1 MALNEAKKLIAR
13 ERIARLFRF
22 MAGMQQLSSPPCLN
36 IKSYSWKVRWS
47 DIPASKYVQIGRLG
61 QGEDDP
67 GDDFLLRVRK
77 PNEKKDPATALFD
90 HLLDLNNTIE
100 RESEKVELVV
110 GDGIVKLE
118 GNDAVEHP
126 LLLQKLQVEFLAE
139 NAEIVIR
146 ESDHESELYL
156 PLLRRLGLTEEQI
169 GAARKLLQDHAVHPL
184 GKENTNAFFTA
195 LWDMLWQPGKAP
207 ATRRDPMLYLGFR
220 SATFTQA
227 IDTFL
232 QSLPDLEELPPSL
245 VRVVG
250 VDPGNPENQSTLDDS
265 DLLLTM
271 PSNPEQERVV
281 KRLHSTGAVLVQG
294 PPGTGKTHTIANL
307 IGHLLAQGKSILV
320 TSQASKALRIVRD
333 MVIPELRPLC
343 VSVLEQES
351 ESRDQLEAAVKGIV
365 NRFTS
370 SDPEE
375 LEQLATQYEQRR
387 RELREKLAHVEEKL
401 LQARLDEYRPVTVGS
416 ESIHPSRAAQLLM
429 DQNAARHNWLP
440 GPVVAGAEL
449 PLSSEDIRQ
458 LYRLNRDVPAELEA
472 DLDQVLPPIEEL
484 LSEFQFK
491 EIVAKKK
498 ALMTEDSVGEEFW
511 EHDDQ
516 ESKMLQRLLDQLE
529 RAVTQIQDQSL
540 WVLDCMRVGM
550 LGGAHKQTWEDLVT
564 AIESAVRES
573 AELERQIL
581 ATGVDLVDADM
592 GIDEQ
597 LRVVDEII
605 THLRTKGSI
614 GFFTYVSPQWKRLI
628 SSVRV
633 NGKSQLRSV
642 EEAEGVRAAL
652 RLKQMQNSLRTRWDR
667 QMSSRGAP
675 SFDALGEPAHEV
687 AYSYLPQMK
696 AALGWYDTEW
706 DAARRLMKDQG
717 LRWSSI
723 VDRVP
728 IDTGLF
734 GELYRIRE
742 ATRKYVIPS
751 VLSRKS
757 DLDSAVY
764 NQRLQQQERLLTQSQ
779 PRDLGGILSRLRQAT
794 NSLDPEAYGR
804 AWAWFMQLHSLKE
817 PVARRNALL
826 DKIREVAP
834 EWAQAIREHRQPHDR
849 SDPPGDPVPAWKF
862 RQWTQQLEER
872 CEVDPE
878 QLQQEAILLKN
889 QLRLATAQY
898 VEHKTWANQL
908 RRTGVRQQQALVGWL
923 DLMRKIGSGKGKR
936 APKLKATAREKL
948 SECRDAVPVWI
959 MPLARV
965 AESYH
970 PGETRF
976 DVVILD
982 EASQCDVTGLLA
994 FALGKEVLVVGDN
1007 EQVSPE
1013 AVGMSYEKVESLIEE
1028 HLYDIPN
1035 KELYD
1040 GKTSVYDL
1048 ARQSFGGT
1056 IRLVEHFR
1064 CVPEIIAFSNKLCYQ
1079 GEIQPLRET
1088 SQVKLRPP
1096 TRFHKVEGGSY
1107 QRKVNRAE
1115 AEEVAALIV
1124 ACSEQPEYAG
1134 QTMGMISLVGEEQAL
1149 LVDKLLTQH
1158 MPLQEYQARRVLC
1171 GNAAQF
1177 QGDERDVM
1185 FLSLVETADDA
1196 SALSMR
1202 RTEVF
1207 TKRYNVAA
1215 SRARNQLWVVG
1226 GLDPDAHL
1234 KSGDLREMLIHHA
1247 IEPQRTITE
1256 LQEKNPREFKDLDGG
1271 NGSVRRMSQALQRE
1285 LEGAGYKV
1293 YRDFP
1298 VGSYRL
1304 DLVVEGRNNR
1314 VAIRCDGDREHA
1326 PDRFKVVVERE
1337 AVLERLGWRFVSL
1350 RASQFYRNPEETM
1363 KKLLTRLREIGLEPT
1378 VGGLGEPSRDDGSAL
1393 YRRVMDRAAQLQR
1406 LWASGEAATP
1416 TNKMDIPK
1424 PLDVSGLVSP
1434 PPTPTPFAGSDLGVP
1449 SVPGI
1454 PAIPSTPEPSLAE
1467 RLSQR
1472 IAGITGDAPV
1482 STPAPPFANAEAAAP
1497 TNPLPPLPEL
1507 PQISSSPALPP
1518 LPGLP
1523 KPGEPFT
1530 PLPPAPPSLESLGP
1544 LPPVP
1549 PLGGLEATG
1558 LPPLPSLPGSP
1569 VPPPPPSFNLD
1580 LGALPPGLGPIPEPP
1595 KAPAPG
1601 PGWKDLLSATKG
1613 DDSKQSF
1620 IPLQIPDPNKR
1631 DDKS

>member
-22 MAGMQQLSSPPCLN
+22 MGGMQQLSSPPSFNL
-36 IKSYSWKVRWS
+36 KSYGWKLRWA
-47 DIPASKYVQIGRLG
+47 DIPSSKYVQVGRLG

-100 RESEKVELVV
+100 RESEKVELVL
-110 GDGIVKLE
+110 GDGVIKVE
-118 GNDAVEHP
+118 GSDPIDHP

-139 NAEIVIR
+139 SAEIVIR
-146 ESDHESELYL
+146 EADHEAELYL
-156 PLLRRLGLTEEQI
+156 PLLRRLSQGEEPI
-169 GAARKLLQDHAVHPL
+169 TRARKLLQDHAVHPL
-184 GKENTNAFFTA
+184 GKENTNQFFSA
-195 LWDMLWQPGKAP
+195 LWQQLWAQGNAP
-207 ATRRDPMLYLGFR
+207 ATRRDPVLYLGFR

-227 IDTFL
+227 IETFL
-232 QSLPDLEELPPSL
+232 QSLPELEELPPSL

-250 VDPGNPENQSTLDDS
+250 VDPGLPANTTPLDDS

-271 PSNPEQERVV
+271 PSNPEQERVL

-370 SDPEE
+370 SDPDE
-375 LEQLATQYEQRR
+375 LDALATQYEQRR
-387 RELREKLAHVEEKL
+387 KELRTKLAHVEEKL
-401 LQARLDEYRPVTVGS
+401 LQARLDEYRPVTVGG
-416 ESIHPSRAAQLLM
+416 ESIPPARAAQLLV

-440 GPVVAGAEL
+440 GPVTSGVDL
-449 PLSSEDIRQ
+449 PLTTEEIRQ

-484 LSEFQFK
+484 ISDFQFR
-491 EIVAKKK
+491 ELVAKKK
-498 ALMTEDSVGEEFW
+498 ALQSEDSFGEEFW
-511 EHDDQ
+511 DHDTQDSRQ
-516 ESKMLQRLLDQLE
+516 LQRLLDQIE
-529 RAVTQIQDQSL
+529 RAVTSIQDETL
-540 WVLDCMRVGM
+540 WILDCMRVGM
-550 LGGAHKQTWEDLVT
+550 LGGAHKQTWEDLVV
-564 AIESAVRES
+564 AIETAVQES
-573 AELERQIL
+573 AELERQVL
-581 ATGVDLVDADM
+581 ATGVALGDTDM
-592 GIDEQ
+592 SLDEQ
-597 LRVVDEII
+597 LRTVDEII

-614 GFFTYVSPQWKRLI
+614 SMWTFISTPWKKLMAA
-628 SSVRV
+628 VRV
-633 NGKSQLRSV
+633 NGKNPIRNV

-652 RLKQMQNSLRTRWDR
+652 RLRAGQQSLRTRWDR
-667 QMSSRGAP
+667 QMSTRGAP
-675 SFDALGEPAHEV
+675 SYDNLGEPAHDV

-706 DAARRLMKDQG
+706 DLARRLMKEQG

-742 ATRKYVIPS
+742 AARRYLIPTIQ
-751 VLSRKS
+751 SRKAE
-757 DLDSAVY
+757 LDAAVY
-764 NQRLQQQERLLTQSQ
+764 NQRLQAQERLLTQSQ

-794 NSLDPEAYGR
+794 NSLDPEAYAR

-817 PVARRNALL
+817 PVANRNALL
-826 DKIREVAP
+826 VKIREVAP
-834 EWAQAIREHRQPHDR
+834 EWAQAIRDHRQPHDR
-849 SDPPGDPVPAWKF
+849 SEPPGDPVPAWKF
-862 RQWTQQLEER
+862 RQWTQQLDER
-872 CEVDPE
+872 CETDPE
-878 QLQQEAILLKN
+878 QLQHEAILLKN
-889 QLRLATAQY
+889 QLRLATAHY

-948 SECRDAVPVWI
+948 AECRDAVPVWI

-1107 QRKVNRAE
+1107 QRKVNKAE
-1115 AEEVAALIV
+1115 AEEVASLIV

-1158 MPLQEYQARRVLC
+1158 MPLPEYQGRRILC

-1185 FLSLVETADDA
+1185 FLSLVETADDS

-1207 TKRYNVAA
+1207 IKRFNVAA

-1234 KSGDLREMLIHHA
+1234 KQGDLREMLIRHA
-1247 IEPQRTITE
+1247 LEPQRTMSE
-1256 LQEKNPREFKDLDGG
+1256 LAEKNPRDTRDSRDLDAVGG
-1271 NGSVRRMSQALQRE
+1271 SNARKMSQTLQKE
-1285 LEGAGYKV
+1285 LEGAGYRV
-1293 YRDFP
+1293 HRDFP
-1298 VGSYRL
+1298 VGNYLL
-1304 DLVVEGRNNR
+1304 DLVVEGKNNR
-1314 VAIRCDGDREHA
+1314 LAIRCDGDRDQA

-1350 RASQFYRNPEETM
+1350 RATQYYREPEQTVN
-1363 KKLLTRLREIGLEPT
+1363 KLLQRLRELGLEPA
-1378 VGGLGEPSRDDGSAL
+1378 VGGLGSPARDDGSAL
-1393 YRRVMDRAAQLQR
+1393 YRRVTDRAAQLQR
-1406 LWASGEAATP
+1406 LWASGQEAAAAA
-1416 TNKMDIPK
+1416 MHIPK
-1424 PLDVSGLVSP
+1424 PLDVSQFTP
-1434 PPTPTPFAGSDLGVP
+1434 PAGGGGSLGGGDLN
-1449 SVPGI
+1449 
-1454 PAIPSTPEPSLAE
+1454 IPSIPDLPEPSLAD

-1472 IAGITGDAPV
+1472 IASFTSEPAK
-1482 STPAPPFANAEAAAP
+1482 PAPPQDPGKPPAP
-1497 TNPLPPLPEL
+1497 SVVEETRRVMPPLP
-1507 PQISSSPALPP
+1507 SMPAASDPFPP

-1523 KPGEPFT
+1523 ASDPFA
-1530 PLPPAPPSLESLGP
+1530 PLPPVPPSLEGLGS

-1549 PLGGLEATG
+1549 PLGGGAPG
-1558 LPPLPSLPGSP
+1558 NVSPLPPI
-1569 VPPPPPSFNLD
+1569 PPSFNLN
-1580 LGALPPGLGPIPEPP
+1580 LGAMPPGLGPVPEPP
-1595 KAPAPG
+1595 KSPSG
-1601 PGWKDLLSATKG
+1601 GGGWKDLLNATQG
-1613 DDSKQSF
+1613 ETQPSF
-1620 IPLQIPDPNKR
+1620 IPLQIPDPPKR
-1631 DDKS
+1631 PEDKQ